1 MIITAWEEQL
11 YLTDGP
17 EREGDRVEVRIDVDA
32 FWREDGDPVAD
43 ALASLDFGE
52 ADSSLPEW

>member
-17 EREGDRVEVRIDVDA
+17 EREGERAEVVIDVDA
-32 FWREDGDPVAD
+32 FWREGGDPVED
-43 ALASLDFGE
+43 AIASLDFGE
-52 ADSSLPEW
+52 GDSGLDEW